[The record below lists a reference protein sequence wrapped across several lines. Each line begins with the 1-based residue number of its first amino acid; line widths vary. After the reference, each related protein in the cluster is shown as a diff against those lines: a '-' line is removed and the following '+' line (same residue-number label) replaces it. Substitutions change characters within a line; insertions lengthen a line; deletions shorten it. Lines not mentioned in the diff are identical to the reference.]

1 MDIATLL
8 LEYLKELNAK
18 SQKSQR
24 KYLLNKGKKRFINNQ
39 KEEQYTEYSVIE
51 NHLRRISKSGKDRIF
66 PIDNQTLEEF
76 NIKTGNNVE
85 TVELHYGPYS
95 DELTRA
101 YHANAL
107 TIGATI
113 YFNTKAYKPET
124 EEGRKTLAHELT
136 HVQQNKQD
144 ILEGQKT
151 KVDLEQEAEMA
162 EQIEKYAPEKYRE
175 IEFRGKK
182 YKITK
187 KEYDEIMEEIKRG
200 VEEKLENNSM
210 LLPEEDYLRA
220 LIKYKEFENRNK
232 LIWQK

>member
-124 EEGRKTLAHELT
+124 EEGRKLITHELK
-136 HVQQNKQD
+136 HIAQNKD
-144 ILEGQKT
+144 KENYRNVSKDE
-151 KVDLEQEAEMA
+151 KEKEAEIA
-162 EQIEKYAPEKYRE
+162 EKNEENKSDRLMMRKIKGKEYLFKESIWKMIDYEAKQKLEEKIESLENCLAEEEYLRLLINYRE
-175 IEFRGKK
+175 WGK
-182 YKITK
+182 
-187 KEYDEIMEEIKRG
+187 E
-200 VEEKLENNSM
+200 
-210 LLPEEDYLRA
+210 
-220 LIKYKEFENRNK
+220 
-232 LIWQK
+232 

>member
-85 TVELHYGPYS
+85 TVELQYGPYS

-144 ILEGQKT
+144 ILEGQKSIAE
-151 KVDLEQEAEMA
+151 LEQEAERL
-162 EQIEKYAPEKYRE
+162 EKIEEYDPEKYRE

-182 YKITK
+182 YKVTK

-210 LLPEEDYLRA
+210 RLSEEEYLRA
-220 LIKYKEFENRNK
+220 LIKYKEFENRNE

>member
-1 MDIATLL
+1 M
-8 LEYLKELNAK
+8 K
-18 SQKSQR
+18 
-24 KYLLNKGKKRFINNQ
+24 
-39 KEEQYTEYSVIE
+39 
-51 NHLRRISKSGKDRIF
+51 
-66 PIDNQTLEEF
+66 
-76 NIKTGNNVE
+76 
-85 TVELHYGPYS
+85 
-95 DELTRA
+95 
-101 YHANAL
+101 
-107 TIGATI
+107 
-113 YFNTKAYKPET
+113 
-124 EEGRKTLAHELT
+124 
-136 HVQQNKQD
+136 QNKQN

-162 EQIEKYAPEKYRE
+162 EQIEKYDPEKYRE

-210 LLPEEDYLRA
+210 LWPEEDYLRA